1 MCCPVEPVPGKH
13 RSHPP
18 VSFDYLDQGPLVLG
32 AVRGRLDNGSHHRG
46 ERHADGVFAPMP
58 LVGFVDLNLDCK
70 VQRLA
75 MANPHTSVKA
85 PQARRAEQNE
95 QRARRA
101 GLDRG

>member
-1 MCCPVEPVPGKH
+1 MSGQYMGIGSSSRTVTAGCG
-13 RSHPP
+13 SI
-18 VSFDYLDQGPLVLG
+18 LDRNWG
-32 AVRGRLDNGSHHRG
+32 
-46 ERHADGVFAPMP
+46 HADGVFAPMP

-95 QRARRA
+95 QRPRRPGLDRGCPSLAKARRA
-101 GLDRG
+101 GHAAA